1 MNGLG
6 QFVTKSY
13 DKTPVKQRKE
23 KMATGKG
30 GAGPYAG
37 YKKNYSPIKSSKG
50 TKAEKVVGKVLS
62 AAGGGVK
69 PQKVKV
75 GGKTMTT
82 KPVESGLGVVG
93 AMAKAVARTAARN
106 AGKSVKGPSP
116 ARVKAI
122 RKDRSEAVSN
132 FREWEMGGRDIP
144 ISNRTLKREA
154 KEDLGR
160 GAGGTLRDSGVAKR
174 LAARKA
180 RSDRAGKEIARA
192 GELMGASVRGKG
204 TMSDVV
210 RKISAESRTNS
221 ARNTKVPVKGRTSPT
236 KGKK

>member
-1 MNGLG
+1 
-6 QFVTKSY
+6 
-13 DKTPVKQRKE
+13 
-23 KMATGKG
+23 MATGKPKS

-37 YKKNYSPIKSSKG
+37 YKKNYAPIKSSKG
-50 TKAEKVVGKVLS
+50 TKAEKVVGKVIA

-93 AMAKAVARTAARN
+93 TMARAAARTAARN
-106 AGKSVKGPSP
+106 AGKSVKGPSA

-122 RKDRSEAVSN
+122 RKDRSEAISN

-144 ISNRTLKREA
+144 ISKRSIKREA

-160 GAGGTLRDSGVAKR
+160 GAGGTVRDSGVAKR

-180 RSDRAGKEIARA
+180 RI
-192 GELMGASVRGKG
+192 
-204 TMSDVV
+204 
-210 RKISAESRTNS
+210 ESRNKKSDKAASPAKPGTANVYS
-221 ARNTKVPVKGRTSPT
+221 RTTPKSVSLPKLKTSPIKR
-236 KGKK
+236 KGK